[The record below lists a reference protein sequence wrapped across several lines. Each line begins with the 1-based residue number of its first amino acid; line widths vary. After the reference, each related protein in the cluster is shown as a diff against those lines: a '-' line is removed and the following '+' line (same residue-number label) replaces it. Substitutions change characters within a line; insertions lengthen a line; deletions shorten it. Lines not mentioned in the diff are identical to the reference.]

1 MNRRILNFY
10 KILKSNNIRYIK
22 LYQLHMKILILILLF
37 VLIITTNKISIIH
50 TQNFNNTNTNIFD
63 NLFKNLKDKFSN
75 ITRNLEYT
83 VDINANQIF
92 PNDTIKNSVLNKN
105 QQVEYLIPV
114 LEYNLLGFD
123 IFATDI
129 KVKTE
134 SKNIYE
140 NDKNKLRIEFP
151 VMQAK
156 NVKVNNQIFD
166 LNYDN
171 IDLSSTYTIY
181 DSELDKFTIHIP
193 LYVAARYLPK

>member
-1 MNRRILNFY
+1 
-10 KILKSNNIRYIK
+10 
-22 LYQLHMKILILILLF
+22 MKIIILILLF
-37 VLIITTNKISIIH
+37 VLIIATNNISIVY
-50 TQNFNNTNTNIFD
+50 TQNFNNTDTNIFD
-63 NLFKNLKDKFSN
+63 NLFTNLKDKFIN
-75 ITRNLEYT
+75 ITRSLEYT
-83 VDINANQIF
+83 IDINANQIF
-92 PNDTIKNSVLNKN
+92 PNDTIKNSVLTKN
-105 QQVEYLIPV
+105 QQVEYLIPI
-114 LEYNLLGFD
+114 LEYNLLGFE

-134 SKNIYE
+134 SKKIYE

-151 VMQAK
+151 IMQAK

>member
-1 MNRRILNFY
+1 
-10 KILKSNNIRYIK
+10 
-22 LYQLHMKILILILLF
+22 MKIIISILVF
-37 VLIITTNKISIIH
+37 VLIIDPINLSVTTYNE
-50 TQNFNNTNTNIFD
+50 NFNNIATNTFD
-63 NLFKNLKDKFSN
+63 NLFNNLKDKFIN

-83 VDINANQIF
+83 IDINANQIF

-134 SKNIYE
+134 SKKIYE
-140 NDKNKLRIEFP
+140 NNKNKIRIEFP

>member
-1 MNRRILNFY
+1 
-10 KILKSNNIRYIK
+10 
-22 LYQLHMKILILILLF
+22 MKIIISILVF
-37 VLIITTNKISIIH
+37 VLIIDPINLSVTTYNE
-50 TQNFNNTNTNIFD
+50 NFNNIATNTFD
-63 NLFKNLKDKFSN
+63 NLFNNLKDKFIN

-83 VDINANQIF
+83 IDINADQIF
-92 PNDTIKNSVLNKN
+92 PNDTIKNMILNKN

-114 LEYNLLGFD
+114 LKYNLLGFE

-134 SKNIYE
+134 TKKMYE
-140 NDKNKLRIEFP
+140 NDKDKLRIEFP
-151 VMQAK
+151 IMQAK
-156 NVKVNNQIFD
+156 NVKVNNQLFD

-181 DSELDKFTIHIP
+181 DSKLDKFTIHIP

>member
-1 MNRRILNFY
+1 
-10 KILKSNNIRYIK
+10 
-22 LYQLHMKILILILLF
+22 MKILILILLF

-50 TQNFNNTNTNIFD
+50 TQNFNNTDTNVFD

-83 VDINANQIF
+83 IDINANQIF

-105 QQVEYLIPV
+105 QQVEYLIPA

>member
-1 MNRRILNFY
+1 
-10 KILKSNNIRYIK
+10 
-22 LYQLHMKILILILLF
+22 MKILILILLF

-50 TQNFNNTNTNIFD
+50 TQNFDNTNTNIFD

>member
-1 MNRRILNFY
+1 
-10 KILKSNNIRYIK
+10 
-22 LYQLHMKILILILLF
+22 MKILILILLF
-37 VLIITTNKISIIH
+37 VLIIATNNISIVY
-50 TQNFNNTNTNIFD
+50 TQNFNNVDTNIFD
-63 NLFKNLKDKFSN
+63 NLFKNVKDKFSN

-83 VDINANQIF
+83 IDINANQIF
-92 PNDTIKNSVLNKN
+92 PNETIKNSVLNKN

-134 SKNIYE
+134 SKKIHE
-140 NDKNKLRIEFP
+140 NNKNKLRIEFP

>member
-1 MNRRILNFY
+1 
-10 KILKSNNIRYIK
+10 
-22 LYQLHMKILILILLF
+22 MKILILILLF

-50 TQNFNNTNTNIFD
+50 TQNFNNTDTNVFD

-105 QQVEYLIPV
+105 RQVEYLIPA